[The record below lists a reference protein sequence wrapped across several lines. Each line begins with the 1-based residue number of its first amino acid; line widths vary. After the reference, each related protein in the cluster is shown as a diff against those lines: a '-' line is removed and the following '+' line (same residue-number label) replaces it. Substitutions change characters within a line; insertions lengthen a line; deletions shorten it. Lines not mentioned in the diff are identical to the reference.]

1 MGQIRKRGGVYW
13 IRYYRNGRRFEESAR
28 TDSYKVAAD
37 LLKTYEGDIAKG
49 MPMSAAI
56 GRLRFEDAAADVQA
70 DYRINGKRSL
80 HDLTIRIDKHLSPY
94 FAGRR
99 MNSITTADV
108 RAYVKARMDE
118 KPAPAPA
125 TINRELSA
133 LRRMFTLAV
142 KGGKLLVRPHIPML
156 AERNVRTGFFERAM
170 FEAVRA
176 ALPEPLRPIATFAY
190 LTGWRMSE
198 ILSLQW
204 RHVDLQ
210 AGTVRLDPGTTKNR
224 DGRLFP
230 FGDHLP
236 ELRTLLEAQR
246 KATTALEQRADVIC
260 PWVFHRAGKRVKS
273 LRGAWTA
280 ACETAGCPGM
290 LRHDFRRTAVR
301 NLERA
306 GVSRSVAMQLTG
318 HRTEAVYRRYAIVS
332 ESDLGEGLAKLGQ
345 LAAGTITGTKKRR
358 GRVHAF
364 RQA

>member
-28 TDSYKVAAD
+28 TDAYKVAAD

-49 MPMSAAI
+49 LPMSAAI

-70 DYRINGKRSL
+70 DYRIDGKRSL
-80 HDLTIRIDKHLSPY
+80 RDLTIRIDKHLTPY

-108 RAYVKARMDE
+108 RAYAKARLDA
-118 KPAPAPA
+118 KAKPA

-142 KGGKLLVRPHIPML
+142 KAGKLLLRPHIPML
-156 AERNVRTGFFERAM
+156 AEDNVRAGFFEREL
-170 FEAVRA
+170 FETVRA
-176 ALPEPLRPIATFAY
+176 ALPADLRPIATFAY
-190 LTGWRMSE
+190 LTGWRISE

-204 RHVDLQ
+204 RQIDLKV
-210 AGTVRLDPGTTKNR
+210 GTVRLDPGTTKNR

-230 FGDHLP
+230 FRDHLP

-246 KATTALEQRADVIC
+246 KATTAVETAKDVIC
-260 PWVFHRAGKRVKS
+260 PWVFHRSGKRVRN

-318 HRTEAVYRRYAIVS
+318 HKTEAVYRRYAIVS
-332 ESDLGEGLAKLGQ
+332 EADLGEGLAKLGQ
-345 LAAGTITGTKKRR
+345 LATGTIAGTKRRR
-358 GRVHAF
+358 GRVRQF